1 MVEQLFD
8 YIIIGA
14 GSSGSVVAGRLSEDP
29 EVSVCL
35 LEAGPPDTSPFIHVP
50 TGIIKLSS
58 HQKLNWLFMT
68 KPQQSMNNRPLFTPR
83 GKTLGGSSSIN
94 AMVYIRG
101 NRLDY
106 DEWAALGNEG
116 WAWSDVKPYFL
127 KAEHNEQLAD
137 EHHSQGGP
145 LNVTFPNIVSHL
157 EQDFVAASEALQYK
171 HNPDFNGENQEGV
184 GIHQATQ
191 KNGQRWSS
199 SKAYLHP
206 AMQRPNLTILT
217 EAAVKR
223 VLLDNDRASGIE
235 LIDGRQ
241 LSAKREIIVS
251 AGAIASPKIFM
262 LSGIGDPAELAPHG
276 IELKHNLLGVG
287 KNLQD
292 HAVVGAIMSTK
303 SRTPWGFSWP
313 KLPYFGLE
321 ALKYIFARKG
331 WFSAQLIESGGFIKS
346 RPELERP
353 DIQLVFVPGHR
364 AVPPKVVEVGHGYSA
379 FAVLL
384 HPESRGVIKLA
395 SADPEDAPII
405 DPQFYSKEPDM
416 DVLLWGLKE
425 CRRIVNNEVFQKYQ
439 PTESLPGKSA
449 QTDEELKEYIRNF
462 GSTIFHPAGTC
473 KMGSDDQ
480 AVVDHRLRVHGL
492 KGLRVVD
499 LSIVPK
505 IVGGNTNAPAIMI
518 GEKAADMIKQ
528 DNT

>member
-1 MVEQLFD
+1 
-8 YIIIGA
+8 
-14 GSSGSVVAGRLSEDP
+14 
-29 EVSVCL
+29 
-35 LEAGPPDTSPFIHVP
+35 
-50 TGIIKLSS
+50 
-58 HQKLNWLFMT
+58 
-68 KPQQSMNNRPLFTPR
+68 
-83 GKTLGGSSSIN
+83 
-94 AMVYIRG
+94 
-101 NRLDY
+101 
-106 DEWAALGNEG
+106 
-116 WAWSDVKPYFL
+116 
-127 KAEHNEQLAD
+127 
-137 EHHSQGGP
+137 
-145 LNVTFPNIVSHL
+145 L

-416 DVLLWGLKE
+416 DVLLWG
-425 CRRIVNNEVFQKYQ
+425 
-439 PTESLPGKSA
+439 A
-449 QTDEELKEYIRNF
+449 QRM
-462 GSTIFHPAGTC
+462 PP
-473 KMGSDDQ
+473 
-480 AVVDHRLRVHGL
+480 HR
-492 KGLRVVD
+492 
-499 LSIVPK
+499 
-505 IVGGNTNAPAIMI
+505 
-518 GEKAADMIKQ
+518 Q
-528 DNT
+528 